1 MTIRR
6 SEDLTGRVFADG
18 MIRVLRRAPKRKGD
32 RHARWYCQCACGRR
46 FTEYGYRLKSGARK
60 SCGCLDR
67 ARIRKEQMRRPTVS
81 LYRIKRSEGNPYRN
95 LADAIIAVAADDYR
109 GALKDH
115 NQDLAR
121 SLEEFFNSPWY
132 RELTDVDA
140 CFLISAL
147 RRDSVDSLAVV
158 FI

>member
-1 MTIRR
+1 
-6 SEDLTGRVFADG
+6 
-18 MIRVLRRAPKRKGD
+18 MIQVLNRAKKRKGD
-32 RHARWYCQCACGRR
+32 RHARWYCQCACGNR

-67 ARIRKEQMRRPTVS
+67 ARLRKEQMRRPTVS
-81 LYRIKRSEGNPYRN
+81 LYRIRRSEGDPYRN
-95 LADAIIAVAADDYR
+95 LADAIVAVAADDYR
-109 GALKDH
+109 NALLAD

-121 SLEEFFNSPWY
+121 SLEEFFCSSWY

-140 CFLISAL
+140 CFLISKL
-147 RRDSVDSLAVV
+147 RQDAIDTLAVV